1 MKKILVSVAVL
12 FFVIYAALE
21 LASQKDSYPISVDY
35 ERSVEDGV
43 KAGLYDYTNPNITS
57 INFKT
62 KRKGKA
68 DLVVELV
75 RFNTRIS
82 TDYALRELDR
92 MGYRPVELRELLA
105 FGEKYPEVQR
115 KFPIIAL
122 GSAWWRR
129 DGVRRVPCLYGSG
142 SRRDLYLHW
151 VEYGWG
157 LFYRFAAVRK

>member
-105 FGEKYPEVQR
+105 FGEKYPDVQR
-115 KFPIIAL
+115 KFPILAL
-122 GSAWWRR
+122 GSVWQYGNGYRLI
-129 DGVRRVPCLYGSG
+129 PCLYGNG
-142 SRRDLYLHW
+142 SLRYLFLDW
-151 VEYGWG
+151 VGNGWDEI
-157 LFYRFAAVRK
+157 YRFAAVRK

>member
-1 MKKILVSVAVL
+1 MKKIFVSAAVL
-12 FFVIYAALE
+12 FFAISSALTF
-21 LASQKDSYPISVDY
+21 ASQKDSYLVSVDY
-35 ERSVEDGV
+35 GRSVEDGV
-43 KAGLYDYTNPNITS
+43 KSGRYDYTDPNITS
-57 INFKT
+57 INLAT
-62 KRKGKA
+62 ERKGTSEVVI
-68 DLVVELV
+68 DLI
-75 RFNTRIS
+75 RFNYYIS
-82 TDYALRELDR
+82 TDKALSELDR
-92 MGYRPVELRELLA
+92 MGYRPAELRELLA